1 MKKILFSFVL
11 FLFGG
16 MTVFAM
22 SYYGDL
28 FKDDGSIADWAK
40 TSVYNMKQAGIIN
53 GYSDGSFGPDK
64 YVTRAEFATML
75 DRYSSNIVNQNIYQ
89 FIYALNRRGYID
101 LNGDDVNSQAAVL
114 AADAGFFLLDKAPA
128 GWNNGKP
135 NADEFS
141 LIDDK
146 TLPDGYSY
154 YQQVPYEFY
163 LRYKGDRYVGQD
175 SIPVDEWFGPFSVYD
190 NAYRR

>member
-11 FLFGG
+11 FFFGG

-28 FKDDGSIADWAK
+28 FKDDSSIADWAK

-53 GYSDGSFGPDK
+53 GYSDGSFGPDR

-89 FIYALNRRGYID
+89 FIYALNRMGYIE
-101 LNGDDVNSQAAVL
+101 LTGNGVAQAAVL
-114 AADAGFFLLDKAPA
+114 AADAGFFLMDGSPE
-128 GWNNGKP
+128 GWNNGSP
-135 NADEFS
+135 NSDEFVLDAS
-141 LIDDK
+141 EKLSK
-146 TLPDGYSY
+146 GYSY

-163 LRYKGDRYVGQD
+163 LRYQGDRFVGQD
-175 SIPVDEWFGPFSVYD
+175 VMPVDEWFGPFSVYD